1 VTPAPGLLEIRPATA
16 DDVPA
21 MRAVGVRTWQTTYA
35 GVLPP
40 AEVAN
45 GIAEFFNE
53 YSLGAAVRSGRML
66 VAVRDGA
73 LVGLLESDRPD
84 PARAVVW
91 KLYVAPEAQGAGVGR
106 ALVER
111 YLAASGAPEVGVEH
125 DERNT
130 AAAAFFEA
138 LGFAVDEI
146 EDAGGARTVR
156 RVRRL
161 DLSRDA
167 RR

>member
-1 VTPAPGLLEIRPATA
+1 MPGPVEIRPATA

-21 MRAVGVRTWQTTYA
+21 LRAVGVRTWQTTYA

-45 GIAEFFNE
+45 GIAELFNS

-66 VAVRDGA
+66 VAVRDGE
-73 LVGLLESDRPD
+73 LVGLLESDRPT
-84 PARAVVW
+84 PARAVIW
-91 KLYVAPEAQGAGVGR
+91 KLYVAPEAQRAGVGR

-111 YLAASGAPEVGVEH
+111 CLAGAGTPAVGVEH
-125 DERNT
+125 DERNG
-130 AAAAFFEA
+130 AAAAFFERLA
-138 LGFAVDEI
+138 FTVDDVE
-146 EDAGGARTVR
+146 EADGARTVR

-161 DLSRDA
+161 GLSRDA